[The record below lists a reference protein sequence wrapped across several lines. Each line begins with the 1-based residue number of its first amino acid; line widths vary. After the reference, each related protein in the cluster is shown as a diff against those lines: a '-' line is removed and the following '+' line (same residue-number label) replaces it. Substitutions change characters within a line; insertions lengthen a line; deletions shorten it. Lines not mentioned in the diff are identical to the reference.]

1 LRLTL
6 TTDRSSNAEGP
17 PGPRASG
24 GWGLG
29 AGQVDKTV
37 DYDEDEE
44 LDQGQIQDKVRNW
57 NLEMY
62 LSPMRRV

>member
-1 LRLTL
+1 VECTA
-6 TTDRSSNAEGP
+6 D
-17 PGPRASG
+17 PRASC

-57 NLEMY
+57 TLEMC
-62 LSPMRRV
+62 LSPMKRF

>member
-1 LRLTL
+1 VECPA
-6 TTDRSSNAEGP
+6 D
-17 PGPRASG
+17 PRASG

-44 LDQGQIQDKVRNW
+44 LDQGQIQDKVRNLA
-57 NLEMY
+57 LEMG
-62 LSPMRRV
+62 LVPMKRF

>member
-1 LRLTL
+1 V
-6 TTDRSSNAEGP
+6 EGP

-29 AGQVDKTV
+29 AGRVDKTV

-44 LDQGQIQDKVRNW
+44 LDQGQIQDKVHNW
-57 NLEMY
+57 TLEMC
-62 LSPMRRV
+62 LSPMKRF